1 MKKYIFLAV
10 SAALLITSCDTLS
23 AILGIKTPEEKAKE
37 QEKNKPALP
46 TELIAVH
53 KSVVTEIK
61 ANPETVS
68 VRVKNGDASLLV
80 WTNSNPEAAQ
90 LTAAGGNGILVP
102 KAAGTGIIKI
112 THPKVSSPASIVYIV
127 QGDRTTIVDK
137 STADKYL
144 TAYKTSLSGNLDEIL
159 SIRAT
164 LVNGSSLDQQNIQWA
179 TPDAAKVQIIG
190 STGQGIRVKP
200 LAVGTAEIT
209 ASHTASKNTLTY
221 TILIASAG
229 EKYIIPSRTSYLVEK
244 DKVFPVNVGFHG
256 NRSPA
261 ELLNIS
267 WASADSTIAQL
278 VGTTGASI
286 QVIPKKVG
294 TTTITPTHPK
304 SSNSPAITIHVTEAT
319 TKPDREIYL
328 TTRRQAIELKLDAS
342 ENVKVRL
349 VGGNALDEQSIIW
362 AVDKSDVLSLVG
374 TTGKEIIVRGLT
386 SGTARLTVSHP
397 DAALPLAITVN
408 VRDAVRTLSLSRTR
422 INMEASDTNK
432 PLTLTIRGGF
442 NTDYDDVTW
451 ESSDIKVANIFGS
464 GKNVTVN
471 RRGVGQAVITA
482 TLTTT
487 GQTAACNVTVLPD
500 RYIIIPA
507 GNIQVDR
514 DVTTPTETEI
524 RFHPSTLQISLTTNN
539 TNASVVREGN
549 KLKITGHKEG
559 QTLLTAAAGGGLGL
573 KATLNITT
581 YVTRD
586 IIYPAGNINDNKPKE
601 EFSFNYRVIPEDEKS
616 QISFRLQ
623 YPNKKDISLTHNSA
637 AGTLNINIL
646 KETNNGLIIV
656 DPRNGGKGTVM
667 IPISSSYP
675 TLNTNLVKH
684 GPNEH
689 RFEEGWRD
697 WAEQVMYTYT
707 IALNIDP
714 SVNVSAI
721 EWSGGRL
728 GTDGVPAGFGER
740 TIAQGGG
747 ISKIT
752 LSTSGRTGTIKM
764 YNDDWTKGSS
774 NDTEPFAMNLTY
786 TVKHGING
794 EKTYSRSIYLWCDPY

>member
-37 QEKNKPALP
+37 QEKNKPVLP

-53 KSVVTEIK
+53 KSVVTEIE
-61 ANPETVS
+61 ANPETIS

-144 TAYKTSLSGNLDEIL
+144 TAYKTSLAGNLDEIL
-159 SIRAT
+159 SVRAT

-179 TPDAAKVQIIG
+179 TPDSTKVQIIG

-267 WASADSTIAQL
+267 WTSADSTIAQL

-304 SSNSPAITIHVTEAT
+304 SSNSPAITIHVTEGT

-342 ENVKVRL
+342 ENIKVRL

-374 TTGKEIIVRGLT
+374 TTGKEIIIRGLT

-442 NTDYDDVTW
+442 NTDYDDVIW
-451 ESSDIKVANIFGS
+451 ESSDVNVANIFGS

-559 QTLLTAAAGGGLGL
+559 QTLLTATAGGGLGL

-581 YVTRD
+581 YVTRTLVFPTQD
-586 IIYPAGNINDNKPKE
+586 IARKPKE
-601 EFSFNYRVIPEDEKS
+601 EFNFNYTVMPPGEKD
-616 QISFRLQ
+616 QIEF
-623 YPNKKDISLTHNSA
+623 SLRDSNDNDVVLRHNSA
-637 AGTLNINIL
+637 AGTLSIKIL
-646 KETNNGLIIV
+646 KETDNALIIT
-656 DPRNGGKGTVM
+656 DPRKGRTKVLSV
-667 IPISSSYP
+667 PIRSEYESSEMATLVNHGSSSYDRQESQSQHGDEWFSEEDIHVNIDSGVNVHSFEWNKTGKLHRGGYGASGIYFYP
-675 TLNTNLVKH
+675 QSGNIRAGKIKWRNDEWGPFSNLL
-684 GPNEH
+684 P
-689 RFEEGWRD
+689 RD
-697 WAEQVMYTYT
+697 CGGRSYAVLKYT
-707 IALNIDP
+707 ITHGANATKTHTGQI
-714 SVNVSAI
+714 N
-721 EWSGGRL
+721 
-728 GTDGVPAGFGER
+728 
-740 TIAQGGG
+740 
-747 ISKIT
+747 
-752 LSTSGRTGTIKM
+752 LSLLC
-764 YNDDWTKGSS
+764 W
-774 NDTEPFAMNLTY
+774 
-786 TVKHGING
+786 
-794 EKTYSRSIYLWCDPY
+794 

>member
-1 MKKYIFLAV
+1 M
-10 SAALLITSCDTLS
+10 
-23 AILGIKTPEEKAKE
+23 
-37 QEKNKPALP
+37 EKNGPRVYADARADSYERSEMHHMYGYSSGRVVPIYIRLFP
-46 TELIAVH
+46 RSAYIAVIYRA
-53 KSVVTEIK
+53 EDGAPPIRMCC
-61 ANPETVS
+61 AEGCD
-68 VRVKNGDASLLV
+68 RRRC
-80 WTNSNPEAAQ
+80 
-90 LTAAGGNGILVP
+90 
-102 KAAGTGIIKI
+102 
-112 THPKVSSPASIVYIV
+112 IV
-127 QGDRTTIVDK
+127 QGRAQAFALGELVGAITRGDQFTLEEIHELFWCC
-137 STADKYL
+137 SALMIIL
-144 TAYKTSLSGNLDEIL
+144 TGCHPIYFISAMFGVKRNE
-159 SIRAT
+159 
-164 LVNGSSLDQQNIQWA
+164 
-179 TPDAAKVQIIG
+179 DAA
-190 STGQGIRVKP
+190 
-200 LAVGTAEIT
+200 L
-209 ASHTASKNTLTY
+209 
-221 TILIASAG
+221 
-229 EKYIIPSRTSYLVEK
+229 
-244 DKVFPVNVGFHG
+244 
-256 NRSPA
+256 
-261 ELLNIS
+261 
-267 WASADSTIAQL
+267 
-278 VGTTGASI
+278 
-286 QVIPKKVG
+286 
-294 TTTITPTHPK
+294 ITPTHPK
-304 SSNSPAITIHVTEAT
+304 SSNSPAITIHVTEAS

-342 ENVKVRL
+342 ENIKVRL

-397 DAALPLAITVN
+397 DAAAPLAITVN

-451 ESSDIKVANIFGS
+451 ESSDINVANIFGS
-464 GKNVTVN
+464 GKDVTVN

-524 RFHPSTLQISLTTNN
+524 RFHPSTLQISLTTSNS
-539 TNASVVREGN
+539 NASVVREGN

-559 QTLLTAAAGGGLGL
+559 QTLLTAAAAGGLGL

-601 EFSFNYRVIPEDEKS
+601 EFSFNYRVIPENEKS

-623 YPNKKDISLTHNSA
+623 YPNKKDISLTHNSV
-637 AGTLNINIL
+637 AGTLNISIL

-675 TLNTNLVKH
+675 TLNTDLVKQSS
-684 GPNEH
+684 GDSITYNE
-689 RFEEGWRD
+689 FNRD
-697 WAEQVMYTYT
+697 GFLGTVAWKETVMKTET
-707 IALNIDP
+707 IILTIDP
-714 SVNVSAI
+714 SVDVSAI
-721 EWSGGRL
+721 EWNTIRA
-728 GTDGVPAGFGER
+728 PFGER
-740 TIAQGGG
+740 TLVTGNGL
-747 ISKIT
+747 SKIT
-752 LSTSGRTGTIKM
+752 LSTGERSGTVKF
-764 YNDDWTKGSS
+764 YNDDVCCHGLEG
-774 NDTEPFAMNLTY
+774 NNGGMHDTWLTY
-786 TVKHGING
+786 TVKHGFNG
-794 EKTYSRSIYLWCDPY
+794 MKSYSKSIYLRSDPF

>member
-1 MKKYIFLAV
+1 MKVFV
-10 SAALLITSCDTLS
+10 
-23 AILGIKTPEEKAKE
+23 PMEKAGPRVYADARADSYKRSE
-37 QEKNKPALP
+37 THHMDSCSSGRVVPIYIRLFPRSAY
-46 TELIAVH
+46 IAVIYRAEDGAPIH
-53 KSVVTEIK
+53 MCRAEG
-61 ANPETVS
+61 
-68 VRVKNGDASLLV
+68 RGRRLC
-80 WTNSNPEAAQ
+80 
-90 LTAAGGNGILVP
+90 
-102 KAAGTGIIKI
+102 
-112 THPKVSSPASIVYIV
+112 IV
-127 QGDRTTIVDK
+127 QGRAQAFALGALVGVITR
-137 STADKYL
+137 ADQFALEEIPELFWCCSALVIIL
-144 TAYKTSLSGNLDEIL
+144 TGCHPMYVISAMFGVKKNE
-159 SIRAT
+159 
-164 LVNGSSLDQQNIQWA
+164 
-179 TPDAAKVQIIG
+179 DAA
-190 STGQGIRVKP
+190 
-200 LAVGTAEIT
+200 L
-209 ASHTASKNTLTY
+209 
-221 TILIASAG
+221 
-229 EKYIIPSRTSYLVEK
+229 
-244 DKVFPVNVGFHG
+244 
-256 NRSPA
+256 
-261 ELLNIS
+261 
-267 WASADSTIAQL
+267 
-278 VGTTGASI
+278 
-286 QVIPKKVG
+286 
-294 TTTITPTHPK
+294 ITPTHPK
-304 SSNSPAITIHVTEAT
+304 SSNSPAITIHVTEGT

-342 ENVKVRL
+342 ENIKVRL

-374 TTGKEIIVRGLT
+374 RTGKEIIVRGLT

-451 ESSDIKVANIFGS
+451 ESSDINVANIFGS

-482 TLTTT
+482 TLPTT

-549 KLKITGHKEG
+549 KLKITGHNEG
-559 QTLLTAAAGGGLGL
+559 QTLLTATAGGGLGL

-656 DPRNGGKGTVM
+656 DPRKGGKGTVM
-667 IPISSSYP
+667 IPINSSYP

-684 GPNEH
+684 GPNAH

-728 GTDGVPAGFGER
+728 GTGGVPAGFGER

-774 NDTEPFAMNLTY
+774 NDTVPFYMDLTY

-794 EKTYSRSIYLWCDPY
+794 EKTYSRSIHLWCDPY

>member
-37 QEKNKPALP
+37 QEKNKPVLP
-46 TELIAVH
+46 TELIAVN

-61 ANPETVS
+61 ANPETIS
-68 VRVKNGDASLLV
+68 VRVKNGDASLLL

-159 SIRAT
+159 SVRAT

-179 TPDAAKVQIIG
+179 TPDSAKVQIIG

-267 WASADSTIAQL
+267 WTSADSTIAQL

-294 TTTITPTHPK
+294 TTTITPMHPK
-304 SSNSPAITIHVTEAT
+304 SSNSPPITIHVTEAK

-342 ENVKVRL
+342 ENIKVRL

-451 ESSDIKVANIFGS
+451 ESSDNNVARIFGS

-471 RRGVGQAVITA
+471 RIGVGQAVITA

-549 KLKITGHKEG
+549 KLKITGHNEG
-559 QTLLTAAAGGGLGL
+559 QTLLTATAGGGLGL

-586 IIYPAGNINDNKPKE
+586 IIYPTEIINKSPGE
-601 EFSFNYRVIPEDEKS
+601 TFNLDYTVIPADEKN
-616 QISFRLQ
+616 QIIFSLQ
-623 YPNKKDISLTHNSA
+623 YPDRGDIDLIPNTATGRVSIKL
-637 AGTLNINIL
+637 L
-646 KETNNGLIIV
+646 KETNNALVIS
-656 DPRNGGKGTVM
+656 DPRNGGKGSTM
-667 IPISSSYP
+667 IPIRSSFKDISGMVIVTPASRSLSQSVGDEWKKEGSTHVNTQRVSISMPDTINKSVTFEVPSWPHRHNVKGNEIYITRVPNQDAVNVTMTSVHLVAWTAMKRMTTSYD
-675 TLNTNLVKH
+675 LH
-684 GPNEH
+684 
-689 RFEEGWRD
+689 
-697 WAEQVMYTYT
+697 YT
-707 IALNIDP
+707 IRHGAAL
-714 SVNVSAI
+714 
-721 EWSGGRL
+721 
-728 GTDGVPAGFGER
+728 
-740 TIAQGGG
+740 
-747 ISKIT
+747 
-752 LSTSGRTGTIKM
+752 
-764 YNDDWTKGSS
+764 
-774 NDTEPFAMNLTY
+774 
-786 TVKHGING
+786 
-794 EKTYSRSIYLWCDPY
+794 EKTHTGKVTISVTGYYH